1 MARRKVYEP
10 QDQLFLYM
18 DAPDQHEEDHE
29 VVRLFAERVL
39 DELLWSI
46 PLQGN

>member
-1 MARRKVYEP
+1 MPKRTKYEP
-10 QDQLFLYM
+10 QDELFLYM
-18 DAPDQHEEDHE
+18 DAPDQNEEHEE
-29 VVRLFAERVL
+29 VRLFAERVL